1 MPLDIHLTPLYRI
14 NGRDDWAMPGVLGL
28 TPPKNAA
35 RGREQDRLVVYSVL
49 AGNSTFTTSE
59 YMQVAESAGRVF
71 YETPRAL
78 TSALR
83 AATDHVN
90 KTLLERN
97 MSTSSQGKYVLGW
110 LLLAAFREG
119 QCTFSLSG
127 PMHAY
132 WFGARESRHFF
143 EPAIS
148 GKGLG
153 SSQSIH
159 IHYAQTSIEAGDLLL
174 FCGRVPTAWVAPLDD
189 AKPSSL
195 EVMRRRLAA
204 LTSEDLNAVLMQATN
219 GTGLIHFVT
228 GPSSAPPREEEKDE
242 VPPPD
247 LSPSLPAA
255 KEAESAP
262 GHVLQPSA
270 YAIPPEQKEA
280 PPQSQT
286 LDPLANLPHQSTPRE
301 FPASIPRAKPKPV
314 EDEPPQEL
322 EPEEE
327 IDDIAESMAEQVE
340 AQEPEPVQE
349 EVPQT
354 PREPSMQARQAA
366 KAAVTGM
373 QSIRRWSET
382 LGERL
387 RNFLPR
393 LLPNP
398 EVTAET
404 TVPSTN
410 LMAVMAILIPLIVV
424 TLASVMYLRFGRSE
438 QYDAYLRQAQQIR
451 QQAAALSDPVEQKK
465 AWENVLLNVA
475 RAEEHRQ
482 TTDTAALKNE
492 AERNL
497 DVLLGITRMQFN
509 PAFSNRL
516 NIDISRIVAS
526 ERDIYMLNAE
536 NGEVLRA
543 VPAAGGRGF
552 QRDDTFICKQGVYG
566 NTTVGALVDILALP
580 SVNVINATLLGID
593 ANGTLLYCAPGQT
606 AQAMRLPPPDTNWGR
621 VTGFAMDGGTLYV
634 LDAQSRAAWVYNG
647 RDGTYTESPYFFFGQ
662 QTPTQDVIDFII
674 SGDEMYM
681 LHADGRL
688 SSCSYSRI
696 TASSS
701 NCQDP
706 LQMEN
711 PFQAYQDT
719 DLFGAANFTQIL
731 FAAPPDPSILLLDAT
746 GQSVMRFSPRLLE
759 LQTQFRPTTGEN
771 NPIPAGAIGAVAVS
785 PDHVLYLAVN
795 GQVYFAVNMP

>member
-1 MPLDIHLTPLYRI
+1 
-14 NGRDDWAMPGVLGL
+14 MPGVLGL

-59 YMQVAESAGRVF
+59 YMKVAESAGRVF

-159 IHYAQTSIEAGDLLL
+159 IHYAQTSIETGDLLL

-228 GPSSAPPREEEKDE
+228 GPSSAPRKEEEE
-242 VPPPD
+242 EAPPPD

-280 PPQSQT
+280 PSQSQT
-286 LDPLANLPHQSTPRE
+286 LDPLANLPRQSTPRE
-301 FPASIPRAKPKPV
+301 FPASIPRATPKPV
-314 EDEPPQEL
+314 EETTQEA
-322 EPEEE
+322 EPEELE
-327 IDDIAESMAEQVE
+327 QIAASMTEQVH
-340 AQEPEPVQE
+340 AHKPEPVHE
-349 EVPQT
+349 EGPQT
-354 PREPSMQARQAA
+354 PREPSMQARRAA
-366 KAAVTGM
+366 KAAVTGL
-373 QSIRRWSET
+373 QSIRRWGET

-393 LLPNP
+393 LVPSA

-404 TVPSTN
+404 TVPSTSM
-410 LMAVMAILIPLIVV
+410 MAVMAILVPLIVV

-451 QQAAALSDPVEQKK
+451 QQAAALSDPVEQRK

-482 TTDTAALKNE
+482 TADTAALKTE

-497 DVLLGITRMQFN
+497 DGLLGITRMQFN
-509 PAFSNRL
+509 PAFSTKP
-516 NIDISRIVAS
+516 NIDISRMVAS
-526 ERDIYMLNAE
+526 ERDLYLLNAE
-536 NGEVLRA
+536 NGEAVRA
-543 VPAAGGRGF
+543 FPAAGGRGF
-552 QRDDTFICKQGVYG
+552 QLDNTFSCKQGVYG
-566 NTTVGALVDILALP
+566 NYTVGPLVDILPLP
-580 SVNVINATLLGID
+580 VTNFIDATLLGID
-593 ANGTLLYCAPGQT
+593 ANGNLLYCAPGQV
-606 AQAMRLPPPDTNWGR
+606 AQAIPLPPPDTNWGR

-634 LDAQSRAAWVYNG
+634 LDATSRAVWVYNG
-647 RDGTYTESPYFFFGQ
+647 KDGTFVDRPYFFFGQ
-662 QTPTQDVIDFII
+662 QTPTQDVIDFIV

-688 SSCSYSRI
+688 STCSYSRI
-696 TASSS
+696 TTSAS
-701 NCQDP
+701 NCEDP
-706 LQMEN
+706 LPMEN
-711 PFQAYQDT
+711 PFRAYQDM
-719 DLFGAANFTQIL
+719 DLFDAANFTQIL
-731 FAAPPDPSILLLDAT
+731 FAAPPDPSILLLDAE
-746 GQSVMRFSPRLLE
+746 GQSVMRFSPRLIELE
-759 LQTQFRPTTGEN
+759 TQFRPTTGSA
-771 NPIPAGAIGAVAVS
+771 NPIPQGAAGAVAVS

>member
-143 EPAIS
+143 EPVIS

-153 SSQSIH
+153 SSQNIH

-174 FCGRVPTAWVAPLDD
+174 LCGRVPNAWAAPLDD

-195 EVMRRRLAA
+195 EVMRRRLTA

-228 GPSSAPPREEEKDE
+228 GPSSAPRKEEEEE

-280 PPQSQT
+280 PSQSQT
-286 LDPLANLPHQSTPRE
+286 LDPLANLPRQSTPRE
-301 FPASIPRAKPKPV
+301 FPASIPRATPKPV
-314 EDEPPQEL
+314 EETTQEA
-322 EPEEE
+322 EPEELE
-327 IDDIAESMAEQVE
+327 QIAASMTEQVH
-340 AQEPEPVQE
+340 AHKPEPVHE
-349 EVPQT
+349 EGPQT
-354 PREPSMQARQAA
+354 PREPSMQARRAA
-366 KAAVTGM
+366 KAAVTGL
-373 QSIRRWSET
+373 QSIRRWGET

-393 LLPNP
+393 LVPSA

-404 TVPSTN
+404 TVPSTSM
-410 LMAVMAILIPLIVV
+410 MAVMAILVPLIVV

-451 QQAAALSDPVEQKK
+451 QQAAALSDPVEQRK

-482 TTDTAALKNE
+482 TADTAALKTE

-497 DVLLGITRMQFN
+497 DGLLGITRMQFN
-509 PAFSNRL
+509 PAFSTKP
-516 NIDISRIVAS
+516 NIDISRMVAS
-526 ERDIYMLNAE
+526 ERDLYLLNAE
-536 NGEVLRA
+536 NGEAVRA
-543 VPAAGGRGF
+543 FPAAGGRGF
-552 QRDDTFICKQGVYG
+552 QLDNTFSCKQGVYG
-566 NTTVGALVDILALP
+566 NYTVGPLVDILPLP
-580 SVNVINATLLGID
+580 VTNFIDATLLGID
-593 ANGTLLYCAPGQT
+593 ANGNLLYCAPGQV
-606 AQAMRLPPPDTNWGR
+606 AQAIPLPPPDTNWGR

-634 LDAQSRAAWVYNG
+634 LDATSRAVWVYNG
-647 RDGTYTESPYFFFGQ
+647 KDGTFVDRPYFFFGQ
-662 QTPTQDVIDFII
+662 QTPTQDVIDFIV

-688 SSCSYSRI
+688 STCSYSRI
-696 TASSS
+696 TTSAS
-701 NCQDP
+701 NCEDP
-706 LQMEN
+706 LPMEN
-711 PFQAYQDT
+711 PFRAYQDM
-719 DLFGAANFTQIL
+719 DLFDAANFTQIL
-731 FAAPPDPSILLLDAT
+731 FAAPPDPSILLLDAE
-746 GQSVMRFSPRLLE
+746 GQSVMRFSPRLIELE
-759 LQTQFRPTTGEN
+759 TQFRPTTGSA
-771 NPIPAGAIGAVAVS
+771 NPIPQGAAGAVAVS